1 MATLLQQAQQEK
13 RLVFE
18 PVRFLST
25 ALAGWEMPLS
35 LVQLLQQ
42 QDFVVTK
49 GDANYRRLVGDRHWP
64 YDTEKEVVLDYYPC
78 PIMMLRTL
86 KSNVNIGV
94 SKEKQEEAKQFHSSW
109 DVSGKVG
116 VIQFFSPQHDCG
128 VCYRNR

>member
-1 MATLLQQAQQEK
+1 MGTLLRQAHKEK
-13 RLVFE
+13 RLLFE

-25 ALAGWEMPLS
+25 ALSGWEMPLS
-35 LVQLLQQ
+35 LVKLLQQ

-64 YDTEKEVVLDYYPC
+64 YDTEKEVVLNYYPC

-116 VIQFFSPQHDCG
+116 VIQFFSPYHSS
-128 VCYRNR
+128 VSF